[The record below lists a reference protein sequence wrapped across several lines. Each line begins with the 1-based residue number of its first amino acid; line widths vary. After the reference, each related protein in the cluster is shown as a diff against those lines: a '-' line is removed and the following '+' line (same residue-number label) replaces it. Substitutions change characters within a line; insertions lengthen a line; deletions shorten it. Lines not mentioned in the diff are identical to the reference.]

1 MIFSYAW
8 RSKLR
13 NVEAWV
19 AVRLLPGPNLLEHT
33 VKKGEAFR
41 NIVAWIGG
49 AFYLS
54 RFARTSLWSTILI
67 LFLSLLSQPM
77 SHLLHFHLNA
87 KSTFSSAGLWIQ
99 IGPNWTGLPWIWGRS
114 EGRGYSARIW
124 GVEERRGQES
134 LERRRCSIDKTRN
147 RSVPGQCIF

>member
-49 AFYLS
+49 ALPISFCSDIPLVHNHYPIPVPVLPTHVPPPPLPPQCRINVQFS
-54 RFARTSLWSTILI
+54 WPMDPNRTKLDWA
-67 LFLSLLSQPM
+67 PM
-77 SHLLHFHLNA
+77 NLR
-87 KSTFSSAGLWIQ
+87 KI
-99 IGPNWTGLPWIWGRS
+99 
-114 EGRGYSARIW
+114 
-124 GVEERRGQES
+124 
-134 LERRRCSIDKTRN
+134 
-147 RSVPGQCIF
+147 